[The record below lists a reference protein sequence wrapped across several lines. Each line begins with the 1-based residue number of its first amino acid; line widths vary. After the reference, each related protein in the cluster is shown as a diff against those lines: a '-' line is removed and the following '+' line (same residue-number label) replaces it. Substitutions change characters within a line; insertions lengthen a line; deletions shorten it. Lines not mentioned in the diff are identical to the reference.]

1 MMKIA
6 LIILLL
12 LGPAAIVHAQ
22 PAAPVQVAGRVQ
34 WINGQGMALAL
45 DTGSSAHIDL
55 TQVEQASYQ
64 RLTAGD
70 RIVVIG
76 TLAPR
81 RNRVLATAIV
91 PAQ

>member
-6 LIILLL
+6 LVVLLL
-12 LGPAAIVHAQ
+12 LASMAFAEAQ
-22 PAAPVQVAGRVQ
+22 TPPPIQVVGTVQ

-55 TQVEQASYQ
+55 SQVEQESYQ
-64 RLTAGD
+64 RLAAGD

-76 TLAPR
+76 MLAPR
-81 RNRVLATAIV
+81 PGRVFATAIV
-91 PAQ
+91 PAR